1 MKQKKPKKATKAEE
15 TYIRDMERVSVLDL
29 VEQGKAKILSFDEYP
44 EPLRRFIAR
53 ERALIQVRL
62 SRNLLRDL
70 ESRSRKLGVPMDV
83 LAKRLIVQGLKRR
96 TG

>member
-1 MKQKKPKKATKAEE
+1 MKRHPVKRATKVEE
-15 TYIRDMERVSVLDL
+15 AIIRDIERVSVFDL
-29 VEQGKAKILSFDEYP
+29 VDQGKAELLSLDEYP

-53 ERALIQVRL
+53 ERALIRVKL
-62 SRNLLRDL
+62 SRNLIRDL
-70 ESRSRKLGVPMDV
+70 DSRSRKLGVPMDV